1 MKSENNGILIIDKE
15 AGFTSRDVINALG
28 KAFHTKKIGHTGTL
42 DPLATGVLVVCLNK
56 ATKIAEVLTS
66 LEKEYIAHFKF
77 GLLTDTLD
85 VTGKV
90 LREENTEFSK
100 EQINEVLKTMLG
112 EYMQEVPLYSA
123 VKVKGKKLYEYAR
136 NNEEVALPFHKVNIK
151 QLELLDLWQEENKTV
166 IKVRCLVSKGTYI
179 RALGN
184 DIAAK
189 LGTHASMQS
198 LRRTKQGKFSIE
210 ESYTLEDIKNG
221 NYSIKNI
228 EEVLDFPKVE
238 VEGTLKNKIINGAL
252 IDNEYQKDII
262 LFTYHKKALALYKKY
277 DKDYSKLKPWKMF

>member
-15 AGFTSRDVINALG
+15 AGFTSRDVVNALG

-136 NNEEVALPFHKVNIK
+136 NNEEVALPFHKVSIK
-151 QLELLDLWQEENKTV
+151 ELELLDLWQEENKTV

-252 IDNEYQKDII
+252 IDNEYQEDII
-262 LFTYHKKALALYKKY
+262 LFTYQKKALALYKKY

>member
-15 AGFTSRDVINALG
+15 AGFTSRDVVNALG

-136 NNEEVALPFHKVNIK
+136 NNEEVVLPFHKVSIK
-151 QLELLDLWQEENKTV
+151 ELELLDLWQEENKTV

-252 IDNEYQKDII
+252 IDNEYQEDII
-262 LFTYHKKALALYKKY
+262 LFTYQKKALALYKKY